1 MSDVLICIL
10 NRAVLNWLSRYVL
23 LLLLIELPRLLFST
37 VYFVLYAY
45 YTYCIISCK
54 LLSRYGSGQQT
65 HETGKCKQGFREEQ
79 LQDAVFFP
87 SFITVRVCLFLRPVI
102 GLAYCPSK
110 LSDNWK
116 IKIFDIKPKTF
127 VRIWKMGRKIM
138 HFLCAQSSRSLAW
151 FWRTSWLFNWFNCSL
166 AKVDTRMK
174 TIRLL
179 SATHWHLG
187 IKAGFFSPDRQIQ
200 NQFIFSI
207 LHHFHQKAGGYKVMF
222 PNYQAKCSL
231 WKLEMPKTV
240 RWDLTE
246 GLKCHTKLSWRPT
259 GRAVIPLQDRFTGR
273 YRVSEADCVQER

>member
-1 MSDVLICIL
+1 
-10 NRAVLNWLSRYVL
+10 
-23 LLLLIELPRLLFST
+23 
-37 VYFVLYAY
+37 
-45 YTYCIISCK
+45 
-54 LLSRYGSGQQT
+54 
-65 HETGKCKQGFREEQ
+65 
-79 LQDAVFFP
+79 
-87 SFITVRVCLFLRPVI
+87 
-102 GLAYCPSK
+102 
-110 LSDNWK
+110 
-116 IKIFDIKPKTF
+116 
-127 VRIWKMGRKIM
+127 M

-273 YRVSEADCVQER
+273 YGVSEADCVQERERGREWFTALLCSRCYHYCSLAQRWELPGWLCLPLGKLYLPLAGADPVPWIGSLGGSEVEEDAVIAAWHRRR